1 MKFTDTHELTLVTNS
16 GKQIYSPKGFN
27 KFYIDLLEAISE
39 LCECSYGDA
48 CALASHQLG
57 FLDDFTAGRSAE
69 DTAKS
74 FLCLD

>member
-1 MKFTDTHELTLVTNS
+1 MTTPTTYELTLITS
-16 GKQIYSPKGFN
+16 TGKAVHSPKGFN
-27 KFYIDLLEAISE
+27 DFYANVLEAISK

-48 CALASHQLG
+48 CAIASNQLS